1 MVEESQVSISIILHL
16 LIYFDIV
23 MLLYMCYH
31 IWNIPYIGKNR
42 PFVCIDDKDRLLLNA
57 LLMRFYCKDMLQVGY
72 TITESGQYVT
82 PPPGDLRSYLSHIEK
97 FPLIPMPE
105 AFGLDANAD
114 ITKDLNETS
123 LILKSMLQASMATAG
138 GGSSDQKASETIAEL
153 IRSLIKTLPL
163 NFDIEACERKYP
175 ILYEESMHSV
185 LSQEMARFNKLLER
199 YVWIGWS
206 SCISGCFF
214 QICFKECCF

>member
-1 MVEESQVSISIILHL
+1 
-16 LIYFDIV
+16 
-23 MLLYMCYH
+23 
-31 IWNIPYIGKNR
+31 
-42 PFVCIDDKDRLLLNA
+42 
-57 LLMRFYCKDMLQVGY
+57 
-72 TITESGQYVT
+72 
-82 PPPGDLRSYLSHIEK
+82 
-97 FPLIPMPE
+97 MPE
-105 AFGLDANAD
+105 AFGLHANAD

-153 IRSLIKTLPL
+153 IRNLIKTLPV

-206 SCISGCFF
+206 AYISGCFVRF
-214 QICFKECCF
+214 VSKSVVYNLIT